1 MGVLTTTLADPKRRP
16 AIVSDAA
23 RIIEQEVASKSGLR
37 GMALKTGFKAFQ
49 SIRPGIVPMAVD
61 RLLPHF
67 APVLDPLWDEAVR
80 SGSPDAWFRT
90 HDGRVA
96 DALLGVTDGLANRA
110 ENKVMVRIYSSLR
123 GQAREHVVAGV
134 PRIPELIARHVS

>member
-1 MGVLTTTLADPKRRP
+1 MSTLCSLLADPTKRP

-23 RIIEQEVASKSGLR
+23 RVIESEVASKRGLR

-67 APVLDPLWDEAVR
+67 APVLDPLWEEAVG
-80 SGSPDAWFRT
+80 SGDPSAWFSR
-90 HDGRVA
+90 HDARVA
-96 DALLGVTDGLANRA
+96 DALLGVTDTLASRA
-110 ENKVMVRIYSSLR
+110 QNKVMLRIYNGLR
-123 GQAREHVVAGV
+123 GQAREHVLAGV
-134 PRIPELIARHVS
+134 PRIPELIARHVP